1 MENMKLPLALVAAMA
16 VQLAGAVWWV
26 SQQAATISSLEENVE
41 QFASRMAV
49 ENTVNLKRDVQESKT
64 DIAELWED
72 SDEVWEEMAAM
83 LASFS
88 SINDLKQR
96 GMLDDT
102 LVVFAGEFGRTTYGQ
117 GKLARDNYG
126 RDHHPKCFSTWMAGG
141 GIKGGTSYGETDDYS
156 YNVVK
161 DEVPVRDF
169 SATILHQLGI
179 DHDRLT
185 FPFMGLDQKLT
196 GVNPAKVVRGILS

>member
-49 ENTVNLKRDVQESKT
+49 ENTVNLKRDVQESKS

-83 LASFS
+83 LTSFS

-96 GMLDDT
+96 IALLETELKYM
-102 LVVFAGEFGRTTYGQ
+102 
-117 GKLARDNYG
+117 N
-126 RDHHPKCFSTWMAGG
+126 RDHNKMLMHNDGM
-141 GIKGGTSYGETDDYS
+141 
-156 YNVVK
+156 
-161 DEVPVRDF
+161 
-169 SATILHQLGI
+169 
-179 DHDRLT
+179 
-185 FPFMGLDQKLT
+185 
-196 GVNPAKVVRGILS
+196 